1 MFEYSV
7 DRFMFHVIVDSDKEL
22 FLTQS
27 CFSQQVVEPNFSMV
41 CIMGK
46 KKNYL
51 ECDPLTLSTNI

>member
-7 DRFMFHVIVDSDKEL
+7 DRFKFHVIVDSDKEL

-27 CFSQQVVEPNFSMV
+27 CFSQQVVEPNFSMG

-46 KKNYL
+46 KNDL
-51 ECDPLTLSTNI
+51 QSDPLTLSTTI

>member
-1 MFEYSV
+1 
-7 DRFMFHVIVDSDKEL
+7 MFHVIVDSDKEL

-46 KKNYL
+46 KNDL
-51 ECDPLTLSTNI
+51 ESDPLTLSTNI